1 MSWWVKEIESI
12 TDDNLYRLCY
22 IEADDTT
29 LFPAPVQQKE
39 VSDPD
44 NPGQTIWVTDY
55 TIVRGSKLYCLS
67 NASWYKLNSSGQWIL
82 QKSGQEIEISAD
94 DIIYDNT
101 DSGMTATNVQDAID
115 ELKDTD
121 ETQDRALAELYGEN
135 ANQQLE
141 INYAINTGSKNLLKI
156 TASSQT
162 IQGVTFT
169 VNKDQTVTV
178 NGTNTGAGSAIF
190 VIVPNPQ
197 AILIPDGDYWFTGCP
212 QGGSDSTFDLRWF
225 QYSPN
230 ASAYEIG
237 SGAKIHKSGNTARSN
252 IAIVVRSGVTVN
264 NITFKPMIRPAE
276 ITDSTFE
283 PYAPTNRELY
293 EISQTKASLNDIYGL
308 KPTIPNGANLNDLTA
323 GCMTCPGATV
333 AASLLNCPT
342 TTDAFIIYTDYLAAA
357 SRVIQRIY
365 SFSTTTGIPAQYMR
379 VRWSQGWTPWYQVT
393 MQQVASVQSVSP
405 SLMLNREEITPL
417 ETDVIKDTEEIEEI
431 EETE

>member
-162 IQGVTFT
+162 IKGVTFT
-169 VNKDQTVTV
+169 VNDDQTVTV